1 MPGHQRAPT
10 PISAH
15 THLQPRSRKNPLL
28 IFSGLDI
35 LKAHLKVKY
44 EAHKCTKWIRKNAPE
59 RVQATS
65 VNVSA
70 ETQRA
75 FECGE
80 CAACHVSL
88 DPCATA
94 RGVQVQG
101 WTHVH
106 AFMSGEWIRRRHS
119 DEQQKRCTRSPHA
132 IPCSPAALDRQAGA
146 EVYRRRLLLFP
157 HGYQGAFE
165 VCVVR
170 PSETIPTARMHKLD
184 RRGERYRHRPRRTH
198 AARHAAARRATQWL
212 REARRIHQM

>member
-1 MPGHQRAPT
+1 MEGWLRACTSPAYRCL
-10 PISAH
+10 PVSAKQH
-15 THLQPRSRKNPLL
+15 ACVMHAGAPARSHATHLQPRSRKNPLL

-119 DEQQKRCTRSPHA
+119 DEQQKRCTRF
-132 IPCSPAALDRQAGA
+132 
-146 EVYRRRLLLFP
+146 LLSL
-157 HGYQGAFE
+157 G
-165 VCVVR
+165 
-170 PSETIPTARMHKLD
+170 L
-184 RRGERYRHRPRRTH
+184 
-198 AARHAAARRATQWL
+198 
-212 REARRIHQM
+212 